1 MAKNIGNIDESV
13 KVPAAIRAAA
23 AQAEAAY
30 HAVYSKEEQNGDE
43 TQESQEETAQ
53 SEPAEGTAP
62 VETFQTKAQEVS
74 TGANPSTESKP
85 TNEDDQ
91 SWEHRYNS
99 MKGRFDRSQKQIKDL
114 SEQIGSLQSIVATL
128 ELQKSAPAPTSDNR
142 TERFI
147 TPEEE
152 SDYGAEFLSVVGK
165 KAKEEMLPIVKQYE
179 SKIAELE
186 AKLQGVNGFVSQ
198 SARQR
203 MLTDLD
209 DRVPE
214 WREINRNEEFLAWL
228 ELPDLYSGA
237 IRHELLK
244 AAYERNDAP
253 RVLAFFNGFLAEEA
267 ATRPAT
273 SAAAPE
279 TGARAPV
286 LDAAKLAAPGR
297 AKSAAGTPAPAEKP
311 IFTGAQIAKF
321 YAEVAAG
328 KYRGKEAEKD
338 RLEAQIFEA
347 TRDGRVR

>member
-1 MAKNIGNIDESV
+1 MAKNLGNIDETV

-30 HAVYSKEEQNGDE
+30 HAAYTQEETDGDE
-43 TQESQEETAQ
+43 TQKQEENAA
-53 SEPAEGTAP
+53 EPVAENTAP
-62 VETFQTKAQEVS
+62 VETFETKAQEV
-74 TGANPSTESKP
+74 TKEGNAAPEPAAKP
-85 TNEDDQ
+85 EDEQ

-99 MKGRFDRSQKQIKDL
+99 MKGRFDRSQKQIKEM
-114 SEQIGSLQSIVATL
+114 SEQIASLQTIISTL
-128 ELQKSAPAPTSDNR
+128 ELQKSAPAQAADVR
-142 TERFI
+142 TERLI

-179 SKIAELE
+179 AKIAELE

-203 MLTDLD
+203 MLSDLD
-209 DRVPE
+209 DKVPE

-244 AAYERNDAP
+244 AAYERNDTP

-267 ATRPAT
+267 ATRPAQN
-273 SAAAPE
+273 AVAQEE
-279 TGARAPV
+279 TGAKAPV

-297 AKSAAGTPAPAEKP
+297 AKSAAGTMAPAEKP

-321 YAEVAAG
+321 YADVAAG

-338 RLEAQIFEA
+338 RLEGQIFEA

>member
-30 HAVYSKEEQNGDE
+30 HAAYTNEEPNGDE

-62 VETFQTKAQEVS
+62 VETFETKAQEVS
-74 TGANPSTESKP
+74 TGANSSTESKSSH
-85 TNEDDQ
+85 EDDQ

-114 SEQIGSLQSIVATL
+114 SEQIASLQSIVATL
-128 ELQKSAPAPTSDNR
+128 ELQKSAPVPAADAR
-142 TERFI
+142 AERFL

-152 SDYGAEFLSVVGK
+152 SDYGPEFLSVVGK
-165 KAKEEMLPIVKQYE
+165 KAKEELLPIVKQYE

-203 MLTDLD
+203 MLSDLD
-209 DRVPE
+209 ERVPE
-214 WREINRNEEFLAWL
+214 WREINRNDEFLAWL

-273 SAAAPE
+273 NAVAQE

-297 AKSAAGTPAPAEKP
+297 AKSAAGTSAPAEKP

>member
-1 MAKNIGNIDESV
+1 MAKSFANIDESV

-23 AQAEAAY
+23 AEAEAAY
-30 HAVYSKEEQNGDE
+30 HAAYNPQNEEQDGDQ
-43 TQESQEETAQ
+43 TQEQETA
-53 SEPAEGTAP
+53 SAETTETAP
-62 VETFQTKAQEVS
+62 VETFETPANEVS
-74 TGANPSTESKP
+74 KNANSAPEPAKP
-85 TNEDDQ
+85 EDDQ

-99 MKGRFDRSQKQIKDL
+99 MKGRFDRSQKQIKEL
-114 SEQIGSLQSIVATL
+114 SEQIASLQSIVATL
-128 ELQKSAPAPTSDNR
+128 EMQRPAASSA
-142 TERFI
+142 TETKAERLI

-165 KAKEEMLPIVKQYE
+165 KAKEELLPIVKQYE
-179 SKIAELE
+179 TKIAELE
-186 AKLQGVNGFVSQ
+186 AKLQGVNGYVSQ

-203 MLTDLD
+203 MLSDLD
-209 DRVPE
+209 DKVPE

-273 SAAAPE
+273 NAVAQE

-286 LDAAKLAAPGR
+286 LDASKLAAPGR
-297 AKSAAGTPAPAEKP
+297 AKSAAGTSAPAEKP

-338 RLEAQIFEA
+338 RIEGQIFEA

>member
-30 HAVYSKEEQNGDE
+30 HAAYNPQNEEQDGDQ
-43 TQESQEETAQ
+43 TQEQEATSAETT
-53 SEPAEGTAP
+53 ETAP
-62 VETFQTKAQEVS
+62 VETFETPANEVS
-74 TGANPSTESKP
+74 KNANSAPEPAKS
-85 TNEDDQ
+85 EDDQ

-114 SEQIGSLQSIVATL
+114 SEQIASLQSIVATL
-128 ELQKSAPAPTSDNR
+128 EMQRPVASSAGAETK

-179 SKIAELE
+179 TKIAELE
-186 AKLQGVNGFVSQ
+186 AKLQGVNGYVSQ
-198 SARQR
+198 SARTR
-203 MLTDLD
+203 MLSDLD
-209 DRVPE
+209 DKVPE

-273 SAAAPE
+273 SAVAQE

-286 LDAAKLAAPGR
+286 LDASKLAAPGR
-297 AKSAAGTPAPAEKP
+297 AKSAAGTSAPAEKP

-338 RLEAQIFEA
+338 RLEGQIFEA

>member
-30 HAVYSKEEQNGDE
+30 HAAYTNEEPNGDE
-43 TQESQEETAQ
+43 TQESQEETPQ
-53 SEPAEGTAP
+53 SEPTEGTAP
-62 VETFQTKAQEVS
+62 VETFETKAQEVS
-74 TGANPSTESKP
+74 TSANPTAEPKP
-85 TNEDDQ
+85 ANEDDQ

-99 MKGRFDRSQKQIKDL
+99 MKGRFDRSQKQIKEL
-114 SEQIGSLQSIVATL
+114 SEQISSLQSIVAAL
-128 ELQKSAPAPTSDNR
+128 ELQKTAPTPTADTR
-142 TERFI
+142 AERLI

-165 KAKEEMLPIVKQYE
+165 KAKEELLPIVKQYE

-203 MLTDLD
+203 MLSDLD
-209 DRVPE
+209 DKVPE

-273 SAAAPE
+273 NAVAQE
-279 TGARAPV
+279 TGAKAPV

-297 AKSAAGTPAPAEKP
+297 AKSAAGTSAPAEKP

-321 YAEVAAG
+321 YADVAAG

-338 RLEAQIFEA
+338 RLEGQIFEA